1 VGFSAAQGGGIGFD
15 SAQGGAL
22 GFAPAQGPGGAAPPP
37 TPPDSLLT
45 GLSVWY
51 SMDEVSGVRV
61 DANGDSNLD
70 LTDINTVGSESGE
83 VNLAA
88 SFLTANAE
96 LLRGTWDTTAY
107 SWETSLDYTMAF
119 WAKVPDV
126 TQNEVACG
134 RWLSG
139 SNIEF
144 WLYAPLGSPLS
155 VPVIYWGQGAGNKN
169 VAAPDAMVNDTWHLI
184 MVEIDITA
192 DTLGI
197 SLDNGTQETV
207 SFGGGGINGNKG
219 LYFYIGGGNSS
230 AALDGGIDEFAIWK
244 RLLTS
249 DEKTRLAA
257 GMGYPG

>member
-1 VGFSAAQGGGIGFD
+1 MGFGAPEGGKDMGFAAAQGGVM
-15 SAQGGAL
+15 
-22 GFAPAQGPGGAAPPP
+22 GFAPSQGAGAAI
-37 TPPDSLLT
+37 PDSLLT

-61 DANGDSNLD
+61 DANGDSALD
-70 LTDINTVGSESGE
+70 LTDINTVASETGK

-88 SFLTANAE
+88 LFVTANAE
-96 LLRGTWDTTAY
+96 TLRGTYATTAY
-107 SWETSLDYTMAF
+107 SIVPTTDYTMAF

-139 SNIEF
+139 SNIEY
-144 WLYAPLGSPLS
+144 WLYCPLASSSCPH
-155 VPVIYWGQGAGNKN
+155 IYWGSGAANIN
-169 VAAPDAMVNDTWHLI
+169 VASPDAMTNDTWHLI
-184 MVEIDITA
+184 MVAINRTA

-197 SLDNGTQETV
+197 SLDNGTAGTA
-207 SFGGGGINGNKG
+207 SFGGGTINENKNI
-219 LYFYIGGGNSS
+219 YFYVGAGNAT
-230 AALDGGIDEFAIWK
+230 AALDGGIDEFAIWH

-249 DEKTRLAA
+249 DEKTRLAV